1 MSLRAMAGQVAVVSI
16 HKKRYSTD
24 AAVLRLSEAIPNT
37 RRRLL
42 RFARNDI
49 RNSMLNIFKR
59 LWQVNWAEQWQ
70 YRANLIMY
78 ILYWLVSP
86 IIYLAVWTSI
96 AASKGDVKGF
106 TANDFVTY
114 YMILLICDQLTS
126 NIIIHIFAYKVQDGS
141 LSGELVKPIHPM
153 LTNALVN
160 DIAFKTLNMMVL
172 IPIWIVLALLFK
184 PDFASVTLNG
194 ILTAIP
200 ALLLGYAINFLLSG
214 LITSLAFWTMRV
226 YSIHEFY
233 YALILLFAGQFV
245 PLKLM
250 PELIQT
256 IARFLPFQLLMYL
269 PIQMIQGNLS
279 ADEIVQGYITGIV
292 WFVVALT
299 LFRWV
304 WREGVK
310 RYSAVGA

>member
-1 MSLRAMAGQVAVVSI
+1 
-16 HKKRYSTD
+16 
-24 AAVLRLSEAIPNT
+24 
-37 RRRLL
+37 
-42 RFARNDI
+42 
-49 RNSMLNIFKR
+49 MLNIFKR

-96 AASKGDVKGF
+96 ANVKGDVNGF
-106 TANDFVTY
+106 TANDFTTY
-114 YMILLICDQLTS
+114 YMLLLICDQVTS
-126 NIIIHIFAYKVQDGS
+126 NILIHIFAYKVQDGS

-160 DIAFKTLNMMVL
+160 DIAFKALNMLVL

-184 PDFASVTLNG
+184 PQFDSVSMNG
-194 ILTAIP
+194 ILLALP
-200 ALLLGYAINFLLSG
+200 MLLLGYAVNFLLSG
-214 LITSLAFWTMRV
+214 TITSLAFWTTRV
-226 YSIHEFY
+226 HSVHEFY

-250 PELIQT
+250 PALIQN
-256 IARFLPFQLLMYL
+256 IAAFLPFQLFMYL
-269 PIQMIQGNLS
+269 PIQTIQGNLTS
-279 ADEIVQGYITGIV
+279 QEIIQGYLTGVI
-292 WFVVALT
+292 WLVAALIM
-299 LFRWV
+299 FRSV
-304 WREGVK
+304 WRAGVK